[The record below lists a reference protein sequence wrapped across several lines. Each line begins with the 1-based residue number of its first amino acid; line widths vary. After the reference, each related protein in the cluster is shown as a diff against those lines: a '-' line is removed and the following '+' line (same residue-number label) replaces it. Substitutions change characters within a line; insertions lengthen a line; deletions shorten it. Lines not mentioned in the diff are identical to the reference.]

1 MPTMRPKTTEE
12 LRSELK
18 VNANFA
24 QKAVLAKATPDEI
37 IAQAKAANI
46 PLERDRT
53 SSPARREYTT
63 SNGSKVHLTE
73 NDVDIIRATKAT
85 GRFTANWSKD
95 KMNNDDLISKIPS
108 GEINS
113 IIPENT
119 KSSNERKMTPAE
131 QEQYESERAH
141 SGAHT
146 FNEPTL
152 EHFRVLQAIKG
163 IGRKKEF
170 SDYAEKKNL
179 GTSAEPKTAKDR
191 INELEEKISAGAKAA
206 PRAPLRSKSDGR
218 ASATPGRART
228 SFEEDAEH
236 RPSAPKNTSSSSASA
251 AIQSQ
256 SELDKAL
263 EKYAREDRAAS
274 APRVHYPNNTLI
286 PTEEEENPYPTSF
299 DIKTMEEEGRKV
311 KEPVDLVNI
320 EDKLKQEKVLAK
332 AAFEEMFR
340 PYVPNT
346 DNPVAGLRP
355 NQKRYRQFV
364 EQGSPHSLVAQSE
377 RARNRELLY
386 AHLKDRTGS
395 QIAKPYLD
403 RLSQNPAQ
411 MHEELMGDTERKHLD
426 SIRDESQQMFNEDI
440 LPGIRAKYQV
450 PGLLQHGH
458 MGRDIGRAAE
468 KFGKGVS
475 HTIAQTKGEFR
486 NMTLAAAQKYAG
498 QQGQAAEIHS
508 HAAEKDNVNSQAAFN
523 ALHSMRQ
530 QENAE
535 KNQYGAKLN
544 AIGTEDWTR
553 EQDRINAADKRHNE
567 ARDYRRHNIGYASD
581 IINKYQQIQ
590 PIAQPARVPSTAGG
604 VSQALASVLA
614 SGATNMMGWNQQP
627 QQQQQPQQRK
637 KGGRVKKAYG
647 GIVNPAETAIQNA
660 VVQKSDPIYELRR
673 LLNMPDPVQQY
684 AEGGQVNPIQAGA
697 QEAQQYAGHAAM
709 QKRLARLRQPV
720 ENPGMMGH
728 LMEGMGAMGDNK
740 SWLANVFRAG
750 HAGYSS
756 AKAQKQAGRAN
767 LDAADEL
774 EYKLQ
779 NDIDKQNMER
789 RKLAI
794 QEQVAKAKMG
804 KYSLEMAKLRGELGG
819 GHRPTPKRLSTG
831 KTQSK
836 EDKEAIK
843 KSYDVITAANVA
855 KKAAS
860 EANKALHNAGDTGA
874 LSGLIQDYV
883 PGGSYLT
890 AAGEGVGNLLTK
902 GKWGDVTPEKRE
914 LAKTH
919 QKGAFESELA
929 LSKIINK
936 HKTTKAEIDIIEE
949 SKQSTRNTPI
959 GNDDLFTKG
968 LGTKE
973 ELVINEIKNLIR
985 HNATEDEITERL
997 NHYGLTPEDLFSSPS
1012 SSTPAPKAKDVS
1024 TPEEDNV
1031 FRTPEE
1037 EVELAELRR
1046 RVKG

>member
-1 MPTMRPKTTEE
+1 MPTMRPMTRKEMNQVYLEKSGAKNTEKSARVANLTDDQ
-12 LRSELK
+12 LR
-18 VNANFA
+18 
-24 QKAVLAKATPDEI
+24 
-37 IAQAKAANI
+37 
-46 PLERDRT
+46 ERMQQEGISIEHDRT
-53 SSPARREYTT
+53 PSPARREYTT

-113 IIPENT
+113 IIPKNT

-191 INELEEKISAGAKAA
+191 INKLEEKISAGAKAA

-218 ASATPGRART
+218 ASTTPGRVRT
-228 SFEEDAEH
+228 SFEENAEH
-236 RPSAPKNTSSSSASA
+236 RPSAPNNTSSSSAPA

-256 SELDKAL
+256 RELEKAL

-274 APRVHYPNNTLI
+274 APRVHYPKNTLI
-286 PTEEEENPYPTSF
+286 PTEEEENPYPTSS
-299 DIKTMEEEGRKV
+299 DVHKMEEEARKV
-311 KEPVDLVNI
+311 KEPVASAKI
-320 EDKLKQEKVLAK
+320 EDKLKQEKVLAE

-340 PYVPNT
+340 PFVPFK
-346 DNPVAGLRP
+346 DNPVATLRN

-364 EQGSPHSLVAQSE
+364 EEGSPHSLVAQSE

-544 AIGTEDWTR
+544 AIGTEDYAR
-553 EQDRINAADKRHNE
+553 EQDRINAAERRHNE

-590 PIAQPARVPSTAGG
+590 PVAQPARVPSTAGQTN
-604 VSQALASVLA
+604 QALASVFA
-614 SGATNMMGWNQQP
+614 SGAGNMMGWHQQP
-627 QQQQQPQQRK
+627 QQRPEQLQQRK

-647 GIVNPAETAIQNA
+647 GLVNPAETAIQNA

-684 AEGGQVNPIQAGA
+684 ATGGQVNPIQAGA

-728 LMEGMGAMGDNK
+728 LMAGMGAMGDNK
-740 SWLANVFRAG
+740 GWLANAFRSG

-756 AKAQKQAGRAN
+756 AKSQQEAGKAN

-779 NDIDKQNMER
+779 TDIDKQNMER

-819 GHRPTPKRLSTG
+819 GHKPTPKRLSTG

-855 KKAAS
+855 KKAAT

-874 LSGLIQDYV
+874 LSGLIQDYI

-890 AAGEGVGNLLTK
+890 AAGEGVGNLLTR
-902 GKWGDVTPEKRE
+902 GKWGEVTPEKRE

-949 SKQSTRNTPI
+949 SKQSTRNTPV

-968 LGTKE
+968 LGTKK
-973 ELVINEIKNLIR
+973 ELVINEVKNLIR
-985 HNATEDEITERL
+985 HNATEDEIIERL

-1012 SSTPAPKAKDVS
+1012 SSAPKLDLNPSDPIDAVLIA
-1024 TPEEDNV
+1024 
-1031 FRTPEE
+1031 RG
-1037 EVELAELRR
+1037 L
-1046 RVKG
+1046 